1 MGRFMSSTVISQI
14 EQNIFA
20 LPEEEQIR
28 LIRRVTDTLR
38 KRAEDVINFDA
49 QLVAMAND
57 PDIQRELKEIER
69 DFRGTENDGLD

>member
-1 MGRFMSSTVISQI
+1 MSSTVISQI

-20 LPEEEQIR
+20 LPAEEQLR
-28 LIRRVTDTLR
+28 LIKRVTDTLR
-38 KRAEDVINFDA
+38 KHAEIENDFDA

-69 DFRGTENDGLD
+69 DFRGTELDGLADD